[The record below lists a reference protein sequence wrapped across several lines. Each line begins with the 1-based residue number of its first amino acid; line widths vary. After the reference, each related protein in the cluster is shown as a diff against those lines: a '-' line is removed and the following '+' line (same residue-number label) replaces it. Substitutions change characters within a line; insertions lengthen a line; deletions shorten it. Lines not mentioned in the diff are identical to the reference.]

1 MHLAQCTLF
10 YIKCCSSVLSICP
23 LLYFKYFNFSTE
35 RKKTQTK
42 TTDFFLECDTASHS
56 FFCGHLW
63 FLLDLSLQSLSP
75 KFPTGIFSWVFFPV
89 ETSLQKRVANQLILT
104 SKHINSSFTMAF
116 ILLCQKRDK
125 LLICHQPVLLPK
137 LPFTIGKLFT
147 ILESLPLCNSP
158 AYSGWESSCRLFAIS
173 AGLDFV
179 IFVAYIIEYVTTD
192 CQVFTFYLFMI
203 LIQPHA

>member
-10 YIKCCSSVLSICP
+10 YIKCCGSVLSICP

-35 RKKTQTK
+35 RKKTNY
-42 TTDFFLECDTASHS
+42 FFLECDTASHM
-56 FFCGHLW
+56 FFCGHPW
-63 FLLDLSLQSLSP
+63 SLLDLSLQSLSP
-75 KFPTGIFSWVFFPV
+75 KFPTGIFLCFFFFFPV
-89 ETSLQKRVANQLILT
+89 ETCLQKRVANQLILT
-104 SKHINSSFTMAF
+104 FKHINSSFTMAF

-125 LLICHQPVLLPK
+125 LLIRYQPMLLPK

-173 AGLDFV
+173 TGLDFV

-192 CQVFTFYLFMI
+192 CQVFTFYPFMI

>member
-10 YIKCCSSVLSICP
+10 YIKCCGSVLSICP

-35 RKKTQTK
+35 RKKNK
-42 TTDFFLECDTASHS
+42 TTFSLNVTLPLTSFSVGIRDLCWTWVCRVCRQNFQLE
-56 FFCGHLW
+56 FFCGF
-63 FLLDLSLQSLSP
+63 FL
-75 KFPTGIFSWVFFPV
+75 F
-89 ETSLQKRVANQLILT
+89 ETSLQKRVANLLILT
-104 SKHINSSFTMAF
+104 FKHINSSFTMAF
-116 ILLCQKRDK
+116 VLLCQKRDK
-125 LLICHQPVLLPK
+125 LLICHRPMLIPK

-173 AGLDFV
+173 TGLDFM

-192 CQVFTFYLFMI
+192 CQVFTFYPFMI

>member
-10 YIKCCSSVLSICP
+10 YIKCCGSVLSICP
-23 LLYFKYFNFSTE
+23 LLYFKYFNFNTE

-42 TTDFFLECDTASHS
+42 LTFSLNVTLPLTAFSVGICDFCWTWVCRVCRQNFQLEFFRGFFFLLK
-56 FFCGHLW
+56 HLCRRGLLISW
-63 FLLDLSLQSLSP
+63 F
-75 KFPTGIFSWVFFPV
+75 
-89 ETSLQKRVANQLILT
+89 LT

>member
-1 MHLAQCTLF
+1 
-10 YIKCCSSVLSICP
+10 
-23 LLYFKYFNFSTE
+23 
-35 RKKTQTK
+35 
-42 TTDFFLECDTASHS
+42 
-56 FFCGHLW
+56 
-63 FLLDLSLQSLSP
+63 
-75 KFPTGIFSWVFFPV
+75 
-89 ETSLQKRVANQLILT
+89 
-104 SKHINSSFTMAF
+104 MAF

-125 LLICHQPVLLPK
+125 LLICHQPMLLPK

-192 CQVFTFYLFMI
+192 CQVFTFYPFMI
-203 LIQPHA
+203 LIQCMRRNIYGTIGSLSNRSSLVLPFVKRVGCRSQTLIAHYLSTTCNCMSHTLPFNSRSHPPVFSITNCIVK

>member
-10 YIKCCSSVLSICP
+10 YIKCCGSVLSICP
-23 LLYFKYFNFSTE
+23 LLYFKYFNFNTE
-35 RKKTQTK
+35 REKKKQTY
-42 TTDFFLECDTASHS
+42 FFLECDTASHI
-56 FFCGHLW
+56 FFCGHPW
-63 FLLDLSLQSLSP
+63 SLLDWSLQSLSP
-75 KFPTGIFSWVFFPV
+75 KFPTGIFCGFFPV
-89 ETSLQKRVANQLILT
+89 ETSLQKRVAGRLILT
-104 SKHINSSFTMAF
+104 LKHINSSFTMAF

-125 LLICHQPVLLPK
+125 LLICHRPMLLPK
-137 LPFTIGKLFT
+137 LPFTIGELFT

-173 AGLDFV
+173 TGLDFV

-192 CQVFTFYLFMI
+192 CQVFTFCSFMI